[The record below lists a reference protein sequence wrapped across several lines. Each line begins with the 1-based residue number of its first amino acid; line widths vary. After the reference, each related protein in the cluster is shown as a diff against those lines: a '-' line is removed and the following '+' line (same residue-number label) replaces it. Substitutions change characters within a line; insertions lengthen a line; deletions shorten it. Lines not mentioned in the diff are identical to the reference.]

1 MKVYPKVLVIS
12 INAWKDNSGI
22 NTLLNLF
29 KQWDSNKLAQIYTRS
44 DFPNTKKCTCFFQI
58 SEGQLIKSIIPGHRR
73 SGVKLDVSNSASLNE
88 FTENAALE
96 KKNIAFA
103 KKHHSWLL
111 DFIREL
117 LWICIPFNRKG
128 MDDFIDEFNP
138 DVIFV
143 PIYPVMY
150 MNRLQYQILKKSNKK
165 AVAFLGDDNYTYKSG
180 GYNPLFY
187 IYRFFTRRYIRRII
201 KQCDDVFVMVPKMK
215 REYDEIFSINS
226 ILLTKGLDYSN
237 KKFNEKE
244 VGTPIK
250 IVYTGKM
257 IYGRYKSLAAIA
269 SSLREINQEGVK
281 AQLYIYSTDE
291 ITPKLKKLLDIPN
304 SSFLMGSV
312 PMNQVP
318 QIQDN
323 ADILVFVESLDWRYK
338 NLARLSF
345 STKLTDYMYAGKCIL
360 AIGDKEIAPIE
371 YFADNQSAI
380 IATSY
385 EDIRMRLREIVA
397 NPDIVKEYAKRAFFC
412 GLRNHNEI
420 DVQNKMFEVLSK
432 TVDYDYHG

>member
-1 MKVYPKVLVIS
+1 MRIYPKVLVIS

-44 DFPNTKKCTCFFQI
+44 DYPNTEKCKIFFQI
-58 SEGQLIKSIIPGHRR
+58 SEGQLIRSIIPGHRR
-73 SGVKLDVSNSASLNE
+73 SGIKLEVDHLAAKNE
-88 FTENAALE
+88 TAENAILE

-103 KKHHSWLL
+103 KKHHSWIF

-117 LWICIPFNRKG
+117 FWICIPFNRKG
-128 MDDFIDEFNP
+128 MDDFVKEFNP
-138 DVIFV
+138 DVIFI

-187 IYRFFTRRYIRRII
+187 VYRYFTRKYIKKII
-201 KQCDDVFVMVPKMK
+201 DRCNDVFVMVPKMK
-215 REYDEIFSINS
+215 REYDEIFHINS
-226 ILLTKGLDYSN
+226 ILLTKGLDYSHRIFQE
-237 KKFNEKE
+237 KKVSN
-244 VGTPIK
+244 PIK

-269 SSLREINQEGVK
+269 SSLYKINKDGIK

-304 SSFLMGSV
+304 CSFLMGSI

-318 QIQDN
+318 KIQDN

-338 NLARLSF
+338 NLARFSF

-371 YFADNQSAI
+371 YFAENQSAI

-385 EDIRMRLREIVA
+385 VEIQTRLRKIVE
-397 NPDIVKEYAKRAFFC
+397 NPMIIQEYAKRAYLC

-420 DVQNKMFEVLSK
+420 DIQNKMFEVLSEA
-432 TVDYDYHG
+432 